1 MFEEFDAKYKDFC
14 WYEITNEQSKNN
26 LEKQAKQEIWPS
38 SPLYAIVD
46 KLEAVAKSERQDDVL
61 LFDGSKYYVI
71 HLAWNKEN
79 EYSGIKESRKTLLK
93 DGMPGRIKY
102 FVQGDLR
109 WERRTELRRR

>member
-14 WYEITNEQSKNN
+14 WYEITNEQTKNN

-61 LFDGSKYYVI
+61 FFDGSKYYVI
-71 HLAWNKEN
+71 HLAWNKGN
-79 EYSGIKESRKTLLK
+79 SSGPRYKELLP
-93 DGMPGRIKY
+93 D
-102 FVQGDLR
+102 
-109 WERRTELRRR
+109 ELSGYLEWYYLNV